1 VLAKVFP
8 QREQL
13 GTDEAL
19 PPGALTLQDDMIRNG
34 EITFSEAKRIFRNYW
49 WILPIAVV
57 GCGLL
62 GLLAATV
69 LPKRYTSET
78 LVLVDQPTVPTEF
91 VKPVVT
97 EDLNH
102 RLASMQEQ
110 ILSRTRL
117 QPIIEKFGLY
127 AAQRQR
133 INIDDLVENLRSAVT
148 VKPMDPMPGTQN
160 RSLPGFYVDVTFDNP
175 QTAQQICTEITSMF
189 MQQNTRER
197 EQQAVQTTS
206 FLSAQLEEAKR
217 KLDDQDQRLAS
228 FKRQYLGSLPEEE
241 QTNLNLLTGMN
252 SQLEANVQALS
263 RAQQDK
269 TFNQSLLTQQ
279 EASAAIMAPLGQS
292 NTETPEQQLNA
303 MEDQL
308 ASLQARYTPEHPD
321 VVKTKNQIEEFKK
334 RMAAASKVSDKALE
348 TVPKVESFQVQQ
360 LRARLRQDDLNI
372 ADLTKRQ
379 GQIQEQITQLQ
390 GRLQASPVVE
400 QQLKEITRNYQTALD
415 FYNDL
420 LKKREQ
426 SAMATDLEHQQ
437 ESEQFRVLD
446 PPSLPADPSF
456 PKRSYFAGGGLG
468 AGLALAFGIMYL
480 IALLD
485 KSMHSERDVE
495 LCLNLPVLTTVP
507 LLEAT
512 DSSKSGLLGDQAL
525 QASGAD

>member
-1 VLAKVFP
+1 
-8 QREQL
+8 
-13 GTDEAL
+13 
-19 PPGALTLQDDMIRNG
+19 MIRNG
-34 EITFSEAKRIFRNYW
+34 EITVSEAKRIFRNYW
-49 WILPIAVV
+49 WILPIAVL

-69 LPKRYTSET
+69 LPKKYTSET

-127 AAQRQR
+127 ANERRR
-133 INIDDLVENLRSAVT
+133 INIEDLVEKLRTAVV
-148 VKPMDPMPGTQN
+148 VKPMDSMPGTQN
-160 RSLPGFYVDVTFDNP
+160 HSLPGFYVDVTFDNP

-197 EQQAVQTTS
+197 EQQAVSTTS
-206 FLSAQLEEAKR
+206 FLSGQLEEAKR
-217 KLDDQDQRLAS
+217 KLDDQDQRLAT

-269 TFNQSLLTQQ
+269 TFNESLLTQQ
-279 EASAAIMAPLGQS
+279 EAGAAIMSPITQNNGES
-292 NTETPEQQLNA
+292 PDQQLNA

-308 ASLQARYTPEHPD
+308 SSLQARYTPEHPD
-321 VVKTKNQIEEFKK
+321 VVKMKNQIEEFKK
-334 RMAAASKVSDKALE
+334 RMAAAPKANSRDAAP
-348 TVPKVESFQVQQ
+348 PKVESFQVQQ
-360 LRARLRQDDLNI
+360 LRAKLRQDDLNI
-372 ADLTKRQ
+372 TDLTKRQ

-446 PPSLPADPSF
+446 PPSLPDKPSF
-456 PKRSYFAGGGLG
+456 PKRSFFAGGGLA
-468 AGLALAFGIMYL
+468 AGMALALGLMYL

-485 KSMHSERDVE
+485 KSMHTERDVE
-495 LCLNLPVLTTVP
+495 VCLNLPVLTTVP
-507 LLEAT
+507 LLDGSDKGSPT
-512 DSSKSGLLGDQAL
+512 SLLGGPTF

>member
-1 VLAKVFP
+1 
-8 QREQL
+8 
-13 GTDEAL
+13 
-19 PPGALTLQDDMIRNG
+19 MIRNG
-34 EITFSEAKRIFRNYW
+34 EITVSEAKRIFRNYW
-49 WILPIAVV
+49 WILPIAVI
-57 GCGLL
+57 GCGAI
-62 GLLAATV
+62 GFLAATA

-127 AAQRQR
+127 PESRGSVH
-133 INIDDLVENLRSAVT
+133 IESLVERLQAAVK
-148 VKPMDPMPGTQN
+148 VKPMDAMPGTGN
-160 RSLPGFYVDVTFDNP
+160 SLPGFYVDVTFDNP

-197 EQQAVQTTS
+197 EQQAVQTTT
-206 FLSAQLEEAKR
+206 FLSGQLEEAKK
-217 KLDDQDQRLAS
+217 KLDDQDQRLAA

-269 TFNQSLLTQQ
+269 TFNESLLTQQ
-279 EASAAIMAPLGQS
+279 QTNATVFATSGQ
-292 NTETPEQQLNA
+292 NTTETPDQQLNA
-303 MEDQL
+303 LEDQL
-308 ASLQARYTPEHPD
+308 ATLEARYTPEHPD
-321 VVKTKNQIEEFKK
+321 VVKLRNQIEEFKK
-334 RMAAASKVSDKALE
+334 RMAAAPKAP
-348 TVPKVESFQVQQ
+348 VHDGVAIPKVDSFQVQQ
-360 LRARLRQDDLNI
+360 LRAKLRQDDQNI

-379 GQIQEQITQLQ
+379 GQIQDQITQLQ

-400 QQLKEITRNYQTALD
+400 QQLKEINRNYQTAQE
-415 FYNDL
+415 FYNEL
-420 LKKREQ
+420 LKKRQQ

-446 PPSLPADPSF
+446 PPSLPDKPSF
-456 PKRSYFAGGGLG
+456 PKRTYFAGGGLG
-468 AGLALAFGIMYL
+468 AGLALALAIMYL

-485 KSMHSERDVE
+485 KSMHTERDAE

-507 LLEAT
+507 LLDVAGRDKPGVLGGSSWQAT
-512 DSSKSGLLGDQAL
+512 
-525 QASGAD
+525 GAN

>member
-1 VLAKVFP
+1 
-8 QREQL
+8 
-13 GTDEAL
+13 
-19 PPGALTLQDDMIRNG
+19 MIKNG
-34 EITFSEAKRIFRNYW
+34 EITVSEVRRIFRHYW
-49 WILPIAVV
+49 WILPIAIV
-57 GCGLL
+57 GCGAI
-62 GLLAATV
+62 GVLAATV
-69 LPKRYTSET
+69 LPKKYTSET

-127 AAQRQR
+127 AEERQR
-133 INIDDLVENLRSAVT
+133 KTIDVLVEKLRSAVT
-148 VKPMDPMPGTQN
+148 ITPMEPMPGTQN
-160 RSLPGFYVDVTFDNP
+160 HSLPGFYVNVTFNNP

-197 EQQAVQTTS
+197 EQQAAQTTT
-206 FLSAQLEEAKR
+206 FLSEQLEEAKR
-217 KLDDQDQRLAS
+217 KLDDQDQRLAA

-269 TFNQSLLTQQ
+269 TFNESLLSQQ
-279 EASAAIMAPLGQS
+279 EATATVLAPGGQNS
-292 NTETPEQQLNA
+292 SETPEQQLNA
-303 MEDQL
+303 LENQL
-308 ASLQARYTPEHPD
+308 AGLEARYTPEHPD
-321 VVKTKNQIEEFKK
+321 VVKLKSQIEELKK
-334 RMAAASKVSDKALE
+334 RMAAAPKAKE
-348 TVPKVESFQVQQ
+348 PGDIVVPRTDSFQVQQ
-360 LRARLRQDDLNI
+360 LRAKLRQDDLNI

-379 GQIQEQITQLQ
+379 AQIQEQITQLQ

-400 QQLKEITRNYQTALD
+400 QQLKEITRNYQTAQD

-420 LKKREQ
+420 LKKRQQ

-446 PPSLPADPSF
+446 PPSLPGAPSF
-456 PKRSYFAGGGLG
+456 PNRKYFCAGGLG
-468 AGLALAFGIMYL
+468 AGLTLALAIMYL

-485 KSMHSERDVE
+485 KSMNTERDVE
-495 LCLNLPVLTTVP
+495 VCLNLPVLTTVP
-507 LLEAT
+507 VLDDPASARKT
-512 DSSKSGLLGDQAL
+512 GLLSGSSL
-525 QASGAD
+525 QAAGTD

>member
-1 VLAKVFP
+1 
-8 QREQL
+8 
-13 GTDEAL
+13 
-19 PPGALTLQDDMIRNG
+19 MIKNG
-34 EITFSEAKRIFRNYW
+34 EITVSEVRRIFRHYW
-49 WILPIAVV
+49 WILPIAIIS
-57 GCGLL
+57 CGLL

-69 LPKRYTSET
+69 LPKKYTSET

-127 AAQRQR
+127 AEERR
-133 INIDDLVENLRSAVT
+133 SKSIDLLVEKLRTAVT
-148 VKPMDPMPGTQN
+148 IQPMEPMPGTQSQN
-160 RSLPGFYVDVTFDNP
+160 HSLPGFYVNVTFNNP

-197 EQQAVQTTS
+197 EQQAAQTTT
-206 FLSAQLEEAKR
+206 FLSEQLEEAKR
-217 KLDDQDQRLAS
+217 KLDDQDQRLAA

-269 TFNQSLLTQQ
+269 TFNESLLSQQ
-279 EASAAIMAPLGQS
+279 EANAKVFAPGGQNS
-292 NTETPEQQLNA
+292 PETPDQQLNA
-303 MEDQL
+303 LEDQL
-308 ASLQARYTPEHPD
+308 TGLEARYTPEHPD
-321 VVKTKNQIEEFKK
+321 VVKLKNQIEEFKK
-334 RMAAASKVSDKALE
+334 RMAAAPKAKE
-348 TVPKVESFQVQQ
+348 PGDIVVPKPDSFQVQQ
-360 LRARLRQDDLNI
+360 LRAKLRQDDLNI

-379 GQIQEQITQLQ
+379 AQIQEHITQLQ

-400 QQLKEITRNYQTALD
+400 QQLKEITRNYQTAQD

-420 LKKREQ
+420 LKKRQQ

-446 PPSLPADPSF
+446 PPSLPGAPSF
-456 PKRSYFAGGGLG
+456 PNRKYFCAGGLG
-468 AGLALAFGIMYL
+468 AGLTLALAIMYL

-485 KSMHSERDVE
+485 KSMNTERDVE
-495 LCLNLPVLTTVP
+495 VCLNLPVLTTVP
-507 LLEAT
+507 VLDDPASARKT
-512 DSSKSGLLGDQAL
+512 GLLSGSSL
-525 QASGAD
+525 QAAGTD